1 MNERVDQMKKDYS
14 RQIEEYKQKIF
25 QSEEHTKEIHRS
37 RISAESEYEK
47 QKALLDQRLEFAEKQ
62 LEDLKKKEFELS
74 QELKNQK
81 KDHLSSI
88 KDT

>member
-1 MNERVDQMKKDYS
+1 MNDKADVMKKDFS
-14 RQIEEYKQKIF
+14 RQIEEFKQKIF
-25 QSEEHTKEIHRS
+25 QSEEHAKEIHRS

-47 QKALLDQRLEFAEKQ
+47 QKALLDQRLEFSDKQ

-74 QELKNQK
+74 QEIKNQK
-81 KDHLSSI
+81 KDHISSI